1 MRAKYPA
8 HSTKET
14 NTIVSGLVFVNNGD
28 PSDLGRILT
37 EKAD

>member
-14 NTIVSGLVFVNNGD
+14 NTFVSGLAFVNNGEF
-28 PSDLGRILT
+28 SVLGGILT